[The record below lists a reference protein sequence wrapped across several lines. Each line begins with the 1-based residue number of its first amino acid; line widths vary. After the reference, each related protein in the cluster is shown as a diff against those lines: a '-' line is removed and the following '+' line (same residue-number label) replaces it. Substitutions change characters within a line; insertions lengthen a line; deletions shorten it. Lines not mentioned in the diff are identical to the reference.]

1 MKLLAL
7 MKKEFVR
14 FFSDPKLLI
23 NMLLPGILI
32 YIIYSLMGNL
42 IWQDAKEYKFV
53 VAQTNAPEQIVAM
66 TTAAVSGNGWSIE
79 FQSGAQDAKERVEKG
94 ELTAYVVF
102 PENFEE
108 KIGEYDAESGTPA
121 PQVELY
127 YRSADEESM
136 SFFTLFTAVLD
147 GYEHGKSNKFDV
159 NAGGE
164 KYDFSEETNVFATTM
179 GRMLPFIVVA
189 LVFSSCMGV
198 TLESVAGEKER
209 GTLATVLVT
218 SVRRSHVALGKVVPL
233 SCVAAIGAL
242 SSFLGVVLSLP
253 KLAGMAVGDLVASY
267 GFTSYLLLFLLIMSV
282 IPLIVAAIAALSTY
296 AKSVK
301 EASAYTS
308 IVMIV
313 AMVLSIAASVVQSIG
328 SWTVVV
334 PILNAVVAMQGILTL
349 NISVWQSLVSVGLN
363 LVYAVL
369 LVLLIAKMLSSER
382 IMFGK

>member
-79 FQSGAQDAKERVEKG
+79 FQSGVQDAKERVEKG

-102 PENFEE
+102 PEVFEE

-198 TLESVAGEKER
+198 TLESGAIDWTTKKG
-209 GTLATVLVT
+209 
-218 SVRRSHVALGKVVPL
+218 SNL
-233 SCVAAIGAL
+233 SN
-242 SSFLGVVLSLP
+242 SR
-253 KLAGMAVGDLVASY
+253 
-267 GFTSYLLLFLLIMSV
+267 
-282 IPLIVAAIAALSTY
+282 
-296 AKSVK
+296 
-301 EASAYTS
+301 
-308 IVMIV
+308 
-313 AMVLSIAASVVQSIG
+313 Q
-328 SWTVVV
+328 
-334 PILNAVVAMQGILTL
+334 
-349 NISVWQSLVSVGLN
+349 
-363 LVYAVL
+363 VY
-369 LVLLIAKMLSSER
+369 MSER
-382 IMFGK
+382 FTFEN